1 MTSVDVEIEIQ
12 SKNVRVA
19 YQEGVG
25 RCLLA
30 TRDIEGEDSVKI
42 IFYVLNSILAGEEVL
57 VDFPAMI
64 APYHDPQP
72 MCVECLCK

>member
-1 MTSVDVEIEIQ
+1 MTSSEIEIQ
-12 SKNVRVA
+12 SDNVRVS

-30 TRDIEGEDSVKI
+30 SRDIKGDDQLDKSQNI
-42 IFYVLNSILAGEEVL
+42 CHFILAGEEVL

-72 MCVECLCK
+72 MCLECLCK